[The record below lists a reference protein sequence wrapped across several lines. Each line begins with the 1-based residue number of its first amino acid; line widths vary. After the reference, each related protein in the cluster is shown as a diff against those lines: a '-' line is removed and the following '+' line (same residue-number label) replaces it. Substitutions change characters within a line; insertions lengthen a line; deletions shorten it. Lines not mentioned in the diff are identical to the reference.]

1 MFGCLIKFM
10 IALLQKVNKA
20 SVHIDK
26 KLYSSINEGMLIFLG
41 IHTEDTKDDAQYL
54 VQKITQTR
62 IFSDHNNKMN
72 LDIQDTKGSILVVSQ
87 FTLYGNLK
95 KGNRPSFI
103 QSADPQIAEF
113 LYNYFLSLLK
123 EYKIKTETGKFGANM
138 KVNLTNDG
146 PVTLI
151 IDTKNG

>member
-1 MFGCLIKFM
+1 M

-54 VQKITQTR
+54 VQKITQIR